1 MMIRKDARNSDQKS
15 FHGVR
20 YQMSLEDASMKH
32 GDETQPIENPEAHL
46 QAYRQSVKIMQCL
59 GSQGS
64 HRVVETETHLY
75 CTSADL

>member
-1 MMIRKDARNSDQKS
+1 
-15 FHGVR
+15 
-20 YQMSLEDASMKH
+20 MSLEDASMKH

-64 HRVVETETHLY
+64 HRVVETETHLTHLY

>member
-1 MMIRKDARNSDQKS
+1 
-15 FHGVR
+15 
-20 YQMSLEDASMKH
+20 MSLEDASMKH

-64 HRVVETETHLY
+64 HRVVETETHLNS
-75 CTSADL
+75 TSADL